1 MDVQS
6 FIYGFFKS
14 REISVFGAYMILNCD
29 LQEFYERITGK
40 DFSEL
45 DLNSKEF
52 GTFLSAHFTIKTDP
66 LLVKFF
72 SELEAEYIDESI
84 GEIRYGQGI
93 M

>member
-1 MDVQS
+1 MDVQG

-29 LQEFYERITGK
+29 LQEFYERITGN
-40 DFSEL
+40 DFTKL
-45 DLNSKEF
+45 DESSMEF
-52 GTFLSAHFTIKTDP
+52 GSFLFAHFYIKTDP

-72 SELEAEYIDESI
+72 SELEAEYIEDEI
-84 GEIRYGQGI
+84 EGI